1 MFSQKRSSRL
11 ILLSVVFFGL
21 MISLLN
27 SSLFYKLWHYQV
39 SIGGKN
45 IGIERLLPIKYYDL
59 QSFTHEFNFKKS
71 MSSRGYSQNLDSINI
86 ELSKEDIK
94 AFQKFY
100 FDSTQI
106 NGLSVVETP
115 GSINRGY
122 LVDDINFWRKAKVT
136 LPGMEKQKV
145 KIKLH
150 GTSPTPVLDAV
161 SFSDKMKWRF
171 FKNIDQDDF
180 DISKGGFAFKLK
192 INSADAYYQQKKR
205 LDLYTPW
212 DNWGVV
218 SNSLNKYFKELGV
231 ITNSGDI
238 KRVYINGQE
247 IGPYLLVEK
256 IDKEML
262 ERDYKITN
270 FAIFKNNDDWNK
282 GKGPAHVSTTD
293 YTSYDIEQSGVEGTI
308 DIAQAKLK
316 LLTIALEQEDI
327 KFLEELV
334 DVDNLAK
341 VAALINITGR
351 VQPVRGDNAKYIY
364 DFASGKFQLAYRLE
378 GDISN
383 LQSKMPASFDRQ
395 IYAGGSMHKL
405 IRLFQREGWFVDLR
419 NRYLRKVVE
428 DEGHIFSLI
437 NSENKQFSEIFSK
450 TNFPT
455 RKFEHGF
462 GYEKATLSSNLK
474 KVRNYLE
481 YSKLY
486 ITLENN
492 KDKASLSILHD
503 SYTPSYIQSL
513 TSCSNEKY
521 IYKDP
526 IYLKPSVYSL
536 ETGDISSIKSVIVL
550 DSPFRCVAKVDA
562 KKEYIDKDI
571 NSKDIYI
578 NYSAYVDF
586 ISEKN
591 LDTLSKGMTT
601 VLDENGN
608 RHFVLQAG
616 TYHVNEDIIFPYN
629 ASVTLKKGVVLL
641 LNKNISFFVRGG
653 FTAEG
658 TSTEPVKVLSH
669 YEDSSFGSFAI
680 LGSANNPAKV
690 VLNNFIIG
698 GGSEAVIN
706 GTYFSSQL
714 SIHYSDTLIKDSQ
727 IMNSTSDDGINIKF
741 SYIQILDSAFY
752 NNFADQID
760 LDYSNG
766 IVSGN
771 KFYYSKPVMEGLS
784 TDGLDISGSVM
795 VIRNN
800 IFEGMTDKGISV
812 GESSN
817 AIILE
822 NSFTENYS
830 AIAVK
835 DNSEVCIISNDYLRN
850 IIDINPYVKKKMYDV
865 PKLYLKEKSSL
876 SINGSTLNDYKI
888 YNELSPKC
896 NDWLESISA

>member
-1 MFSQKRSSRL
+1 MFLQKRSSKA

-21 MISLLN
+21 MIYLLN
-27 SSLFYKLWHYQV
+27 SAIFYKVWHYQV

-45 IGIERLLPIKYYDL
+45 IGIERLLPIKYYDF
-59 QSFTHEFNFKKS
+59 QSFTHEFNFKKG
-71 MSSRGYSQNLDSINI
+71 MSSRGYTQSLDAINI

-106 NGLSVVETP
+106 NGLRVGMTP
-115 GSINRGY
+115 GSINSGY

-150 GTSPTPVLDAV
+150 GTSPAPVLDAV
-161 SFSDKMKWRF
+161 SFSDKMKWRL
-171 FKNIDQDDF
+171 FKSIDQDDF

-231 ITNSGDI
+231 ITNSGDV

-247 IGPYLLVEK
+247 IGPYLLVEN

-270 FAIFKNNDDWNK
+270 FAIFKTNDDWNK
-282 GKGPAHVSTTD
+282 GKASSHSSTTD

-308 DIAQAKLK
+308 DIAQAKLN
-316 LLTIALEQEDI
+316 LLMIALEQEDI
-327 KFLEELV
+327 EFLEELV

-341 VAALINITGR
+341 VAALINITGT
-351 VQPVRGDNAKYIY
+351 VHPLLGDNAKYIY

-378 GDISN
+378 GDIFN
-383 LQSKMPASFDRQ
+383 LQSQMPASFDRQ
-395 IYAGGSMHKL
+395 SYASGSMHKL
-405 IRLFQREGWFVDLR
+405 IKLFQREEWFVDLR

-428 DEGHIFSLI
+428 DEGYIFSLI
-437 NSENKQFSEIFSK
+437 SSEDKKFSEIFSK

-455 RKFEHGF
+455 RKFEHAF
-462 GYEKATLSSNLK
+462 GHEKATLFSNLK
-474 KVRNYLE
+474 HVKNYLE

-486 ITLENN
+486 ITLESNEG
-492 KDKASLSILHD
+492 DASFNILHD
-503 SYTPSYIQSL
+503 SYTPSYIQSV

-526 IYLKPSVYSL
+526 IKLKPSVYSFD
-536 ETGDISSIKSVIVL
+536 TGDISSTKTVIVVE
-550 DSPFRCVAKVDA
+550 SPFNCIAKVDA
-562 KKEYIDKDI
+562 KKEFTDKDI

-578 NYSAYVDF
+578 NYSAYIDF
-586 ISEKN
+586 IDEKN

-608 RHFVLQAG
+608 RHFALRAG
-616 TYHVNEDIIFPYN
+616 TYHINDDIIFPYN
-629 ASVTLKKGVVLL
+629 ASVTFEKGVVLL
-641 LNKNISFFVRGG
+641 LDKNISVFVRGD

-658 TSTEPVKVLSH
+658 TSGEPVKVLAN
-669 YEDSSFGSFAI
+669 YENLSFGSFAI
-680 LGSANNPAKV
+680 LGSKNKPARV
-690 VLNNFIIG
+690 VLNNFTIG
-698 GGSEAVIN
+698 GGSETVIN

-727 IMNSTSDDGINIKF
+727 IMNSTSDDGVNIKF
-741 SYIQILDSAFY
+741 SNIQILDSAFY

-766 IVSGN
+766 VVSGN
-771 KFYYSKPVMEGLS
+771 KFYYSNPVMEGLS
-784 TDGLDISGSVM
+784 TDGLDISGSLV

-800 IFEGMTDKGISV
+800 IFDGMTDKGISV

-817 AIILE
+817 AIILD
-822 NSFTENYS
+822 NSFTGNYS

-835 DNSEVCIISNDYLRN
+835 DNSEVCIISNHYLEN
-850 IIDINPYVKKKMYDV
+850 SIDINPYVKKKMYGI
-865 PKLYLKEKSSL
+865 PKLYLEETTIL
-876 SINGSTLNDYKI
+876 NINESNLNDYKI
-888 YNELSPKC
+888 YNELSPQC
-896 NDWLESISA
+896 NEWLESIST

>member
-1 MFSQKRSSRL
+1 M
-11 ILLSVVFFGL
+11 IFFF
-21 MISLLN
+21 N
-27 SSLFYKLWHYQV
+27 SSLFYKLWNYQV
-39 SIGGKN
+39 SLGGKN
-45 IGIERLLPIKYYDL
+45 ISIERLLPIKYHDF
-59 QSFTHEFNFKKS
+59 QSFTHQFNFSKS
-71 MSSRGYSQNLDSINI
+71 VSTRGYNQDLDSINI

-94 AFQKFY
+94 AFQRFY
-100 FDSTQI
+100 FDSTQL
-106 NGLSVVETP
+106 NGLRVGMSP

-150 GTSPTPVLDAV
+150 GTSPTPVLDSV
-161 SFSDKMKWRF
+161 SFSDKMKWHF
-171 FKNIDQDDF
+171 FSKIDQDDF

-192 INSADAYYQQKKR
+192 IKSADAYYEQKKR
-205 LDLYTPW
+205 LNLYTPW
-212 DNWGVV
+212 DSWGVV

-238 KRVYINGQE
+238 KRVYINGHE
-247 IGPYLLVEK
+247 IGPYLLVEN

-262 ERDYKITN
+262 ERDYEITN
-270 FAIFKNNDDWNK
+270 FAIFKTNDDWNK
-282 GKGPAHVSTTD
+282 SKASAHSSTTD
-293 YTSYDIEQSGVEGTI
+293 YTSHDIEQSGIEGTFKI
-308 DIAQAKLK
+308 GQAKLRM
-316 LLTIALEQEDI
+316 LINALEQEDI

-341 VAALINITGR
+341 VAALINITGTIH
-351 VQPVRGDNAKYIY
+351 PLLGDNAKYVY
-364 DFASGKFQLAYRLE
+364 DFASGRFQFAYRLE
-378 GDISN
+378 SGVSN

-395 IYAGGSMHKL
+395 SYASGDMHKL
-405 IRLFQREGWFVDLR
+405 IKLFQREQWFLDLR

-428 DEGHIFSLI
+428 DEEYIFSLI
-437 NSENKQFSEIFSK
+437 GSENKNFSEAFSK

-455 RKFEHGF
+455 RKFKYAF
-462 GYEKATLSSNLK
+462 GYNKAVLSSNLK

-550 DSPFRCVAKVDA
+550 DSPFSCVAKVDA

-571 NSKDIYI
+571 NNKDIYI

-616 TYHVNEDIIFPYN
+616 TYHVDEDIIFPYN
-629 ASVTLKKGVVLL
+629 ASVTFEKGVVLL

-669 YEDSSFGSFAI
+669 YEDLSFGSFAI

-741 SYIQILDSAFY
+741 SHIQILDSAFY

-771 KFYYSKPVMEGLS
+771 KFYYSNPVMEGLS